1 MKNDGYKN
9 EYDFVLAINNKKVNE
24 LNPLLKS
31 LIKGIF
37 YKINDDD
44 LIKCWRNH
52 LKQKSDIM
60 IKIGPAIKGVSIKMG
75 YKNSI
80 HTEKLSTFIEFLKEN
95 NIPKEV
101 YNIYLK
107 YHFGDG
113 TTNGKGNIRHSSTEC
128 KDMMCK
134 ELALLNSYLNNNKLI
149 LNAVKRFILFGNNS
163 EYSIDALVYGT
174 PNDFFW
180 LKPKDILDIHE
191 ANVNN
196 NALGPHIGKLYIQP
210 FNRCINHNKKY
221 ELYRYYIQIKWYNIG
236 DDIMKYYWS
245 VSLKI

>member
-37 YKINDDD
+37 YKINDND

-113 TTNGKGNIRHSSTEC
+113 TTNGKGNIRYDSS
-128 KDMMCK
+128 KCK
-134 ELALLNSYLNNNKLI
+134 ELMKKELELLNKYLSNNELI
-149 LNAVKRFILFGNNS
+149 LNSVKRFILFGNNS
-163 EYSIDALVYGT
+163 NYSIDALIYGT

-180 LKPKDILDIHE
+180 LKPKDILNIHKKIIDE
-191 ANVNN
+191 DK
-196 NALGPHIGKLYIQP
+196 LGPHIGRLYIQP
-210 FNRCINHNKKY
+210 FNRCINNNEKY
-221 ELYRYYIQIKWYNIG
+221 EFYRYYIQIKWYNILE
-236 DDIMKYYWS
+236 DIMQYYWNE
-245 VSLKI
+245 SLNI